1 VKKIA
6 TLLLLAVAVLISCT
20 KDPVADVAPVAVA
33 DGEEKVVFDPAQVP
47 YPTLSTYRFFKLPM
61 RAQVP
66 VATVL
71 PYAPITS
78 LFTDYAEKARFVWM
92 PAGVKATY
100 DGDGNVLQ
108 FPESSVLIKNF
119 YYDGVQ
125 PGNTRRI
132 IETRILFKRNGQWE
146 FADYVWNAEQ
156 TEAFLDM
163 AGSTTPLT
171 WTDANGVTRSIQYR
185 IPSAG
190 ECQMCHKIGND
201 PVPIGPKPQ
210 NLNAEYAFADG
221 VRNQLKKWVEH
232 GFLEPGY
239 PKNIMTTVAWD
250 DPTEPLALRARSYLD
265 ANCAHCHAPD
275 RQCSY
280 RAIRFQYNNNG
291 SASNQGICMEPEE
304 PIDPS
309 VTYNIAPGNVARSMV
324 HFRMSSNDE
333 AVGMPLIGTSLVHA
347 EGLVLIEQYI
357 NSLNQTCN

>member
-1 VKKIA
+1 VKKFA
-6 TLLLLAVAVLISCT
+6 FLLLLAVAVLISCS
-20 KDPVADVAPVAVA
+20 KDPVGEVAPVAPVEGA
-33 DGEEKVVFDPAQVP
+33 EKVVFEPSQVP
-47 YPTLSTYRFFKLPM
+47 YPTLSAYRFFKLPM
-61 RAQVP
+61 AAQRP
-66 VATVL
+66 VAEVL
-71 PYAPITS
+71 PYEPIS
-78 LFTDYAEKARFVWM
+78 ALFTDYAEKARFVWM
-92 PAGVKATY
+92 PAGAKASY
-100 DGDGNVLQ
+100 NGDGNVLQ

-156 TEAFLDM
+156 TEAYLDM
-163 AGSTTPLT
+163 AGSTTPVT
-171 WTDANGVTRSIQYR
+171 WTDGNGITRSISYR

-190 ECQMCHKIGND
+190 ECQMCHKIGNT

-210 NLNAEYAFADG
+210 NLNADLVYRDG

-265 ANCAHCHAPD
+265 ANCAHCHAPE

-280 RAIRFQYNNNG
+280 RAIRFEYNADGAAANL
-291 SASNQGICMEPEE
+291 GICMEPEE
-304 PIDPS
+304 PVEPS
-309 VTYNIAPGNVARSMV
+309 MTYNIAPGNVARSMV
-324 HFRMSSNDE
+324 HYRMNTNDE
-333 AVGMPLIGTSLVHA
+333 AVRMPLIGRSMIHT
-347 EGLVLIEQYI
+347 EGVALISQYI
-357 NSLNQTCN
+357 QSLNQTCN